1 MQRVAEQQRLLGREE
16 EVGAVGG
23 ILPAV
28 RDEDDGPPYGVGDSA
43 DQVTAVGR
51 GVGLGMGLRLGL
63 GRSVRRVGGVRLGS
77 GVRCFGMGW
86 LGRSV
91 QGGESGRLGGSPG
104 RRGLAS
110 QEGGEGDRVR
120 GRCLVGGVGEVG
132 RAEAVPSRGGPVVD
146 GHDEGCAARG
156 EGDAEGAVVG
166 GGEVVL
172 AYPAAQQVLDGGG
185 LGRGVGVGVFQQV
198 GGGAAQPFGLLGPG
212 LLPGDRFG
220 PRPERGL
227 CAAPSSL
234 VGVGVAVGCGD
245 GVQEAS
251 SGVVQVR
258 AATNRGCSGVRWTR
272 AVRG

>member
-1 MQRVAEQQRLLGREE
+1 MAEQQRLLGREE

-28 RDEDDGPPYGVGDSA
+28 RDEDDGPPYGVGDAA

-51 GVGLGMGLRLGL
+51 GVGLGRSIRRSGSLGPS
-63 GRSVRRVGGVRLGS
+63 GSVCRVGGD
-77 GVRCFGMGW
+77 W
-86 LGRSV
+86 
-91 QGGESGRLGGSPG
+91 LGGSVRG
-104 RRGLAS
+104 GEGGQLGGSSGCRGLAS
-110 QEGGEGDRVR
+110 QEGRKGDGVR

-132 RAEAVPSRGGPVVD
+132 RAEAVPARGGPVVD
-146 GHDEGCAARG
+146 GNDEGCATRG

-185 LGRGVGVGVFQQV
+185 LGRGVGIGVFQQV
-198 GGGAAQPFGLLGPG
+198 GGGAAQPFGLLGPC

-234 VGVGVAVGCGD
+234 MGVGVAVGCGD

-258 AATNRGCSGVRWTR
+258 AATNRGCSGVRWAR
-272 AVRG
+272 AFPG